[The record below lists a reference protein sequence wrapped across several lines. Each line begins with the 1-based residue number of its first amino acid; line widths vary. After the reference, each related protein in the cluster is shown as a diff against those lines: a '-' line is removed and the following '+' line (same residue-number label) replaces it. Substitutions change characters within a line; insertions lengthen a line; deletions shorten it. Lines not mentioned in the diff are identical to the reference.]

1 VALLG
6 MSHPIGTIFSASYI
20 TFIQTG
26 GQFMQGLGIKIEI
39 IEVIIASIL
48 YCSAI
53 ALIFKE
59 WLNKM
64 KAQSLEEKRKVT

>member
-1 VALLG
+1 
-6 MSHPIGTIFSASYI
+6 
-20 TFIQTG
+20 
-26 GQFMQGLGIKIEI
+26 MQGLGIKIEI